1 MQGIGWRSW
10 RPRPESPCQLPGV
23 ERALTGGAVHLEA
36 AALKR
41 VVGDHQVRLHRAYHV
56 GDGLDFV
63 LGDQDVV
70 VLEAEV
76 AHVIKAKN
84 VAGATHLLQLL
95 LNRLRNLLLHVKLG
109 AGSASLF
116 AQFPVVGAN
125 AGCQNR
131 RRPCQSCRQDGR
143 RPAISVSVCLPSLTL
158 YLSETLILR
167 KDLVVRRREKCKIS
181 AKVGHG
187 RNRIAPQK
195 PLDLTRAVA

>member
-76 AHVIKAKN
+76 AHVVKAKN
-84 VAGATHLLQLL
+84 AAGAAHLLQLL
-95 LNRLRNLLLHVKLG
+95 LNRLRHILLHVKLG
-109 AGSASLF
+109 AAAHQVPSGGSERLLSGSPPAMSELSAGWAATSKICIGLLAIVESLF
-116 AQFPVVGAN
+116 
-125 AGCQNR
+125 
-131 RRPCQSCRQDGR
+131 
-143 RPAISVSVCLPSLTL
+143 
-158 YLSETLILR
+158 E
-167 KDLVVRRREKCKIS
+167 
-181 AKVGHG
+181 
-187 RNRIAPQK
+187 
-195 PLDLTRAVA
+195 